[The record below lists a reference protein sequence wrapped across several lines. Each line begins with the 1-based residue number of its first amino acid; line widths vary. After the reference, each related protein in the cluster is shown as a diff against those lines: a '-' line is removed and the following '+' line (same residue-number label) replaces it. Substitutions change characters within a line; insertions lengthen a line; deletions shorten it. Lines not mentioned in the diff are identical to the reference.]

1 MAEDLQYLIDR
12 IQKEAVEKAEAQS
25 ASIIA
30 AAKAKAEEII
40 KNANAEAAAA
50 LEKADKDAAVYA
62 ERSVRS
68 LEQAARDVLISVGK
82 RFETMVSEILALQV
96 EKTLS
101 EDVLK
106 SMLLSLV
113 KDYSSDVSVVFS
125 ETDKAKLQSFVMGE
139 FQKAL
144 NAGVNIENDKSIK
157 YGFRIKLDGGKVSHE
172 FTAQTISAAMAA
184 LVRPQIAEIIS
195 NVAQGK

>member
-101 EDVLK
+101 GDVLK

-144 NAGVNIENDKSIK
+144 NAGVNIESDKSIK

>member
-40 KNANAEAAAA
+40 KNANAEAVSA

-144 NAGVNIENDKSIK
+144 NAGVNIESDKSIK

>member
-12 IQKEAVEKAEAQS
+12 IQKEAGEKAEAQS

-144 NAGVNIENDKSIK
+144 NAGVNIESDKSIK

>member
-30 AAKAKAEEII
+30 AAKAKADEIV

-50 LEKADKDAAVYA
+50 LEKADKDAAVYT
-62 ERSVRS
+62 ERSARS

-82 RFETMVSEILALQV
+82 RFESMVSDILALQV
-96 EKTLS
+96 EKSLS
-101 EDVLK
+101 EETLK

-113 KDYSSDVSVVFS
+113 KDYSSDITVVFS
-125 ETDKAKLQSFVMGE
+125 EADKEKLQSFVLGE
-139 FQKAL
+139 FQKNL
-144 NAGVNIENDKSIK
+144 GAGVNVESDKSIK
-157 YGFRIKLDGGKVSHE
+157 YGFRIKLDGGNISHE
-172 FTAQTISAAMAA
+172 FTSQAIASAMSA
-184 LVRPQIAEIIS
+184 LVRPQIAEIVS
-195 NVAQGK
+195 NAAQGK

>member
-40 KNANAEAAAA
+40 KNANAEAVAA

-144 NAGVNIENDKSIK
+144 NAGVNIESDKSIK

>member
-125 ETDKAKLQSFVMGE
+125 ETDKAKLQSFVMCK
-139 FQKAL
+139 QL
-144 NAGVNIENDKSIK
+144 
-157 YGFRIKLDGGKVSHE
+157 
-172 FTAQTISAAMAA
+172 
-184 LVRPQIAEIIS
+184 
-195 NVAQGK
+195 

>member
-1 MAEDLQYLIDR
+1 M
-12 IQKEAVEKAEAQS
+12 EKAEAQS

-144 NAGVNIENDKSIK
+144 NAGVNIESDKSIK

>member
-144 NAGVNIENDKSIK
+144 NAGVNIESDKSIK

>member
-12 IQKEAVEKAEAQS
+12 IQKEAVEKAEAES
-25 ASIIA
+25 AAIIA

-40 KNANAEAAAA
+40 KNANAEAALA

-62 ERSVRS
+62 ERSTRS

-82 RFETMVSEILALQV
+82 SFDKMISDILALQV
-96 EKTLS
+96 EKALS
-101 EDVLK
+101 EDTLK

-113 KDYSSDVSVVFS
+113 KDYSSDISVVFS
-125 ETDKAKLQSFVMGE
+125 ENDKVKLQSFVLGE

-144 NAGVNIENDKSIK
+144 GQGVSVDSDKAIK
-157 YGFRIKLDGGKVSHE
+157 YGFRVKLDGGNISHE
-172 FTAQTISAAMAA
+172 FTAPAIAQAMSA
-184 LVRPQIAEIIS
+184 LVRPQIAEIVS
-195 NVAQGK
+195 NAAQGK

>member
-12 IQKEAVEKAEAQS
+12 IQKDAVEKAEAQS

-144 NAGVNIENDKSIK
+144 NAGVNIESDKSIK